1 MRTAEEVGV
10 SFGVMRCTSGVT
22 TAPYGGG
29 TCSSRKTRMPEAH
42 ASVSTVLPARRLAE
56 CSVVDRAI
64 GSEAAAVGPLAVR
77 RMATLKA
84 YLAWVRGREVP
95 KKIY

>member
-1 MRTAEEVGV
+1 
-10 SFGVMRCTSGVT
+10 
-22 TAPYGGG
+22 
-29 TCSSRKTRMPEAH
+29 MPEAH

-77 RMATLKA
+77 RMATLPS
-84 YLAWVRGREVP
+84 VGPGPRGAEENLRVLVAP
-95 KKIY
+95 KFQSVLIGYETYISV